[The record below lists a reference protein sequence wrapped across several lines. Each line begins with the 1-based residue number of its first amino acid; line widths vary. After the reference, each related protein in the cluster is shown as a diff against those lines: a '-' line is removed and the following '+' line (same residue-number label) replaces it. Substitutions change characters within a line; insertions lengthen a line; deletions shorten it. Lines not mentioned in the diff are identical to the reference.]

1 MMLKHVPTR
10 SRGRGSRYVAAAMAI
25 GALGILLAACSSAG
39 SASTTSTTTASGSKG
54 STAKGSTSAAFAA
67 YTKCLSQHGVTLPNF
82 KGRPSGGGGPEGGF
96 TPGSGGGGTPGS
108 GSFPGRGAGAGG
120 FANNPKY
127 AAAEKA
133 CASLR
138 PKGGGFGFGGR
149 GANSAAFAA
158 YTNCLKLHGV
168 TVTNGVPDRSS
179 SAFATASA
187 ACAALRPT
195 PGSTTSTTAP
205 TASG

>member
-1 MMLKHVPTR
+1 
-10 SRGRGSRYVAAAMAI
+10 MAI

-39 SASTTSTTTASGSKG
+39 SASTTTSTTTASGSKG
-54 STAKGSTSAAFAA
+54 STSAAVTA

-82 KGRPSGGGGPEGGF
+82 KGRRPSGGGGPEGGF
-96 TPGSGGGGTPGS
+96 TPGSGGTPGS
-108 GSFPGRGAGAGG
+108 GSFPGRGAGG

-138 PKGGGFGFGGR
+138 PKGGGFDFGGH

-168 TVTNGVPDRSS
+168 TVTDGVPDRSS
-179 SAFATASA
+179 SAFAAASA

>member
-1 MMLKHVPTR
+1 MMLNYVPTR
-10 SRGRGSRYVAAAMAI
+10 SRGRGPRYVAAAMAI

-39 SASTTSTTTASGSKG
+39 SASTTTSTTTASGSKG
-54 STAKGSTSAAFAA
+54 STSTAFAA

-82 KGRPSGGGGPEGGF
+82 KGRRPSGSGGPEGGF

-108 GSFPGRGAGAGG
+108 GSFPGRGAGG

-138 PKGGGFGFGGR
+138 PKGGSGFGFGGN

-179 SAFATASA
+179 AAFAAASA
-187 ACAALRPT
+187 ACAALRPA

>member
-1 MMLKHVPTR
+1 MMLNHVPTR

-39 SASTTSTTTASGSKG
+39 SASTTTSTTTASGSKG
-54 STAKGSTSAAFAA
+54 STSTAFAA

-82 KGRPSGGGGPEGGF
+82 KGRRPSAGGGPEGGF
-96 TPGSGGGGTPGS
+96 TPGSGGGGTPGG
-108 GSFPGRGAGAGG
+108 GSFPGRGAGG

-138 PKGGGFGFGGR
+138 PKGGSGFGFGGH

-179 SAFATASA
+179 AAFTAASA
-187 ACAALRPT
+187 ACAALRPA